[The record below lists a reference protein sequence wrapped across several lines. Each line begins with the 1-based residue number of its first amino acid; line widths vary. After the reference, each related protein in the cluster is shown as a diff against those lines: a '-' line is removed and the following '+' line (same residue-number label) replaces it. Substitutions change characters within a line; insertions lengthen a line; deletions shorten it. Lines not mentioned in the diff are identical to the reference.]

1 LDKLLK
7 EISLYGFKALDQS
20 GKNLFFAFNEGNVTS
35 AFAQDSFAGAE
46 RPEVGHIE
54 CAINRVF

>member
-7 EISLYGFKALDQS
+7 EISLYGLKTLNQGIED
-20 GKNLFFAFNEGNVTS
+20 LLFAFDEDDVTS
-35 AFAQDSFAGAE
+35 AFSQDSFAGAE

-54 CAINRVF
+54 CAVNRVF